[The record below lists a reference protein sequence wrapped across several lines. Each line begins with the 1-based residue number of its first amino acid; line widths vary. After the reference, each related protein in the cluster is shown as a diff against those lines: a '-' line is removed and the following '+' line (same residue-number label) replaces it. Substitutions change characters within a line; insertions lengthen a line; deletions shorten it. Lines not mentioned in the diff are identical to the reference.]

1 MYGGRGR
8 AAGTF
13 LLGTAWFLIPLVS
26 RLWDVAYAGTTVLGD
41 FRALGM
47 HPVQYLGIFPRGGE
61 GMAFLE
67 NGIMGAGAL
76 CPGIAAVI
84 LTICYLWTLYEGGYR
99 HQDAENIL
107 LWKEKAKKC
116 EKNNLSLKDF

>member
-1 MYGGRGR
+1 M
-8 AAGTF
+8 
-13 LLGTAWFLIPLVS
+13 IPLVS
-26 RLWDVAYAGTTVLGD
+26 RLWDVSYAGTTVLGD

-47 HPVQYLGIFPRGGE
+47 YPVQYLGIFPRGGE

-84 LTICYLWTLYEGGYR
+84 LTICYLWTLYEGGCGKYLVMER
-99 HQDAENIL
+99 KS
-107 LWKEKAKKC
+107 KETKKRC
-116 EKNNLSLKDF
+116 LQLAV